1 MVFLHWNMDYRKS
14 ILWLHKI
21 LGLLTGVVVFIV
33 AITGCCWA
41 FKDEIESLYTD
52 YKLVEKQDEPILT
65 PTEVKD
71 IGASIFPNNT
81 IHGSLFS
88 NKNEA
93 IEVIFYDAEPEFYQS
108 VFLNPYSG
116 SIIHVEDHLSGFF
129 SFILKGHMRL
139 WLPSGIGEQVVGA
152 SILMFIFIIISGFI
166 LWIPKKRKNLKQRL
180 QFMWKPTTRWKRK
193 NFDLHTIVGF
203 YICSLALVLA
213 FTGTIM
219 SYTWLQYV
227 VYKST
232 GGDKVAVF
240 IIPEN
245 ISGDFKQNGET
256 APMDFLIAKLQKEL
270 PNAENIELHYPESE
284 SSSIYIEISNTEG
297 VYYDSDFRFFDQNT
311 LEEIETPGIYGK
323 YKNAEVGEKILRMNY
338 DIHIG
343 AIGGLAGKIIAF
355 LVSLLTA
362 TLPVTGVFLWYGR
375 KYKKEKPTKVNALQ
389 ASY

>member
-1 MVFLHWNMDYRKS
+1 MGYRKS
-14 ILWLHKI
+14 ILSLHKI
-21 LGLLTGVVVFIV
+21 LGLITGIVVFIV

-41 FKDEIESLYTD
+41 FRDEIESLYTD
-52 YKLVEKQDEPILT
+52 YKIVEKQDKSILT
-65 PTEVKD
+65 PTEVKH
-71 IGASIFPNNT
+71 IGASVFPNNT

-116 SIIHVEDHLSGFF
+116 EIIHVEDHLSGFF
-129 SFILKGHMRL
+129 AFILKGHTRM
-139 WLPSGIGEQVVGA
+139 WLPKDIGEQVVGA
-152 SILMFIFIIISGFI
+152 SILVFIFIIISGFI

-180 QFMWKPTTRWKRK
+180 QFIWKPTTRWKRK

-232 GGDKVAVF
+232 GGDKVAAF

-245 ISGDFKQNGET
+245 ISGEFKQDGNMV
-256 APMDFLIAKLQKEL
+256 PMDFLIAKLQKEL
-270 PNAENIELHYPESE
+270 PNAQNIELHYPESE
-284 SSSIYIEISNTEG
+284 TSSIYIEISNTEG
-297 VYYDSDFRFFDQNT
+297 MYYDSDFRFFDQNT
-311 LEEIETPGIYGK
+311 LEEIETPGVYGK
-323 YKNAEVGEKILRMNY
+323 YKDAEVGEKILRMNY

-355 LVSLLTA
+355 LISLLTA
-362 TLPVTGVFLWYGR
+362 TLPVTGVFLWCGR
-375 KYKKEKPTKVNALQ
+375 KYKKEKFNKIIV
-389 ASY
+389 

>member
-1 MVFLHWNMDYRKS
+1 MGYRKS
-14 ILWLHKI
+14 ILSLHKI
-21 LGLLTGVVVFIV
+21 LGLLTGIVVFIV

-52 YKLVEKQDEPILT
+52 YKIVEKQDKPILT
-65 PTEVKD
+65 PTEVKN
-71 IGASIFPNNT
+71 IGASVFPNNT

-88 NKNEA
+88 NNNEA

-108 VFLNPYSG
+108 VFVNPYSG
-116 SIIHVEDHLSGFF
+116 QIIHVEDHLSGFF
-129 SFILKGHMRL
+129 AFILKGHMRL
-139 WLPSGIGEQVVGA
+139 WLPKAIGEQVVGA
-152 SILMFIFIIISGFI
+152 SILLFIFIIVSGFI

-213 FTGTIM
+213 FTGSIM
-219 SYTWLQYV
+219 SYNWLKYV

-232 GGDKVAVF
+232 GGDKVAEF

-245 ISGDFKQNGET
+245 ISGEFKQVENT
-256 APMDFLIAKLQKEL
+256 IPMDYLIAKLQKEL
-270 PNAENIELHYPESE
+270 PNAESIELHYPESE
-284 SSSIYIEISNTEG
+284 ASSIYVEISNSEG

-323 YKNAEVGEKILRMNY
+323 YSNAEVGEKILRMNY

-362 TLPVTGVFLWYGR
+362 TLPVTGILLWYGR
-375 KYKKEKPTKVNALQ
+375 KYKKEKETKVNAIE

>member
-1 MVFLHWNMDYRKS
+1 MGYRKS
-14 ILWLHKI
+14 ILTLHKI
-21 LGLLTGVVVFIV
+21 LGLITGIVVLIV

-52 YKLVEKQDEPILT
+52 YKIVEKQDKPILT
-65 PTEVKD
+65 PTEVKN
-71 IGASIFPNNT
+71 IGASVFPNNT

-108 VFLNPYSG
+108 VFVNPYTG
-116 SIIHVEDHLSGFF
+116 NIIHIEDHLSGFF
-129 SFILKGHMRL
+129 AFILKGHMRL
-139 WLPSGIGEQVVGA
+139 WLPKDIGEQVVGA
-152 SILMFIFIIISGFI
+152 SILLFIFIIVSGFI

-180 QFMWKPTTRWKRK
+180 QFIWKPTTRWKRK

-213 FTGTIM
+213 FTGSIM
-219 SYTWLQYV
+219 SYNWLKYV
-227 VYKST
+227 VYKSA
-232 GGDKVAVF
+232 GGDKVAEF

-245 ISGDFKQNGET
+245 ISGDFKQTEKVV
-256 APMDFLIAKLQKEL
+256 PMDYLIAKLQQEL
-270 PNAENIELHYPESE
+270 PHAESIELHYPDSE
-284 SSSIYIEISNTEG
+284 ASSIYVEVSNSEG
-297 VYYDSDFRFFDQNT
+297 IYYDSDFRFFDQNT

-323 YKNAEVGEKILRMNY
+323 YSDAEVGDKIIRMNY

-355 LVSLLTA
+355 LVSLLTV
-362 TLPVTGVFLWYGR
+362 TLPVTGILLWYGR
-375 KYKKEKPTKVNALQ
+375 KHKKEKITKVNTLE

>member
-1 MVFLHWNMDYRKS
+1 MDYRKS
-14 ILWLHKI
+14 ILSLHKI
-21 LGLLTGVVVFIV
+21 LGLITGVVVFIV

-41 FKDEIESLYTD
+41 FRDEIESLYSD
-52 YKLVEKQDEPILT
+52 YKIVEKQDKPTLT
-65 PTEVKD
+65 PTEVKN
-71 IGASIFPNNT
+71 IGASVFPNNT

-93 IEVIFYDAEPEFYQS
+93 IEVIFYDEYPEFYQS

-116 SIIHVEDHLSGFF
+116 AIIHVEDHLSGFF
-129 SFILKGHMRL
+129 AFILKGHTRL
-139 WLPSGIGEQVVGA
+139 WLPKDIGEQVVGA
-152 SILMFIFIIISGFI
+152 SILLFVFIIVSGFI

-227 VYKST
+227 VYKSV
-232 GGDKVAVF
+232 GGDKVAEF

-245 ISGDFKQNGET
+245 ISGEFKQDGET
-256 APMDFLIAKLQKEL
+256 VPMDFLIAKLQKEL
-270 PNAENIELHYPESE
+270 PNAQNIELHYPESE
-284 SSSIYIEISNTEG
+284 TSSIYIEISNTEG
-297 VYYDSDFRFFDQNT
+297 IYYDSDFRFFDQNT
-311 LEEIETPGIYGK
+311 LEEIETPGVYGK
-323 YKNAEVGEKILRMNY
+323 YEDAKVAEKILRMNY

-355 LVSLLTA
+355 LVSLITA
-362 TLPVTGVFLWYGR
+362 TLPITGIFLWYGR
-375 KYKKEKPTKVNALQ
+375 KYKKEKIRKVDTLKV
-389 ASY
+389 SY